1 MSSDNPMPP
10 VIIAA
15 PRLRKRPRGLLL
27 DVAEPITEGEMDR
40 FAGGVTFCP
49 QGCANLTAHEDLFC
63 DEVQIPSAGPTTPE
77 AETFHSF
84 TVVGRE
90 DAPERFEKDLATG
103 RIIQRFDTQI
113 SAQVARELATGAETA
128 GPSLQSEATGIVTGP
143 VDVEDALYV
152 FDDLF
157 SAVDNAQGTIMATP
171 ATFGLLVNAHDVTE
185 ENGVYQTPT
194 GHFLVG
200 DSGFDGVGPADESD
214 PEESWVYGILGVP
227 RYWLGERR
235 QLGTESARFDM
246 SRNSYA
252 TIFAQDALVAF
263 ENCLVI
269 AVAVTVPAVVAGS

>member
-10 VIIAA
+10 VTIAA

-49 QGCANLTAHEDLFC
+49 QGCANLSAYEDLFC

-128 GPSLQSEATGIVTGP
+128 GPSLQSEATVTVTG
-143 VDVEDALYV
+143 VALEDAIYV
-152 FDDLF
+152 IDDLL
-157 SAVDNAQGTIMATP
+157 SEVDNAQGTIMATP
-171 ATFGLLVNAHDVTE
+171 ATFGLLVNAYDVTE
-185 ENGVYQTPT
+185 ENGVYQTTT

-200 DSGFDGVGPADESD
+200 DSGFDGAGQDGEVDAGF
-214 PEESWVYGILGVP
+214 SWVYAIIGVP

-252 TIFAQDALVAF
+252 TVFAQDALVAF
-263 ENCLVI
+263 ENCLVA
-269 AVAVTVPAVVAGS
+269 AVQVDVPNYTAGS

>member
-1 MSSDNPMPP
+1 MPP

-27 DVAEPITEGEMDR
+27 DVAEPITEGEMSR

-49 QGCANLTAHEDLFC
+49 QGCANLSAYEDLFC

-128 GPSLQSEATGIVTGP
+128 GPSLQSEATVTVTG
-143 VDVEDALYV
+143 VALEDAIYV
-152 FDDLF
+152 IDDLL
-157 SAVDNAQGTIMATP
+157 SEVDNAQGTILATP
-171 ATFGLLVNAHDVTE
+171 ATFGSLVNSYDVTE
-185 ENGVYQTPT
+185 DGGVYQTPT

-200 DSGFDGVGPADESD
+200 DSGFDGAGQDGEVDAGF
-214 PEESWVYGILGVP
+214 SWVYAIIGVP
-227 RYWLGERR
+227 RFWLGERR

-252 TIFAQDALVAF
+252 TVFAQDALVAF
-263 ENCLVI
+263 ENCLVA
-269 AVAVTVPAVVAGS
+269 AVQVDVPNYTAGS